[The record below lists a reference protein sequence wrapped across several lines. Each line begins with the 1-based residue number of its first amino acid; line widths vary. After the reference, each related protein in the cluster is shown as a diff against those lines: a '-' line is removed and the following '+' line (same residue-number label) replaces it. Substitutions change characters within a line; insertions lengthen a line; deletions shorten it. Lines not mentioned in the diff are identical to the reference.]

1 MTDLLMRFEPGA
13 LLAERIIALE
23 LNELC
28 PALLDRWMAEGRLPH
43 FKALHEESAVHVTH
57 ADVEDSAQLEP
68 WIQWYSIH
76 TGLPYDE
83 HRVFHLTDG
92 ARAGHPDIYRML
104 IEAGRRVASFASMNV
119 APFSQS
125 GSVYLGD
132 PWTEDGN
139 ASPAELN
146 VYNRFVS
153 HNVREYSNA
162 SGGLGKADQAKFLAF
177 MASHGL
183 SARTVSQ
190 IVSQLADEK
199 MRDPGLA
206 WKRVALLDRLQ
217 FDVFRSTWRRHRP
230 HYASFFAN
238 SVAHLQHSY
247 WRHMDP
253 GAFTVRPDAREM
265 ALYGDAIRFGYEA
278 MDKLVGEFR
287 AFAKREGATLVFMT
301 ALSQQPF
308 LRHEETGGQH
318 FHRLHDVRGF
328 LNNAGISYA
337 DVDPT
342 MTHQYLAS
350 FADTAQKDAA
360 RTRLGAFT
368 LGGDGPEAGRAIFD
382 FPAIE
387 ASGHGLYFGCQIAR
401 KTAADTPIHDA
412 ATGETIRFGTL
423 FYQIE
428 AIKSGRHHP
437 DGCLW
442 IQTGKH
448 RRFEDRCSILD
459 ILPTLL
465 EMLGVPAPV
474 EARGTSLLPQLA
486 LA

>member
-1 MTDLLMRFEPGA
+1 MTDLPMRFEPGA
-13 LLAERIIALE
+13 PHAERIIALE

-28 PALLDRWMAEGRLPH
+28 PELLDRWMAQGRLPN
-43 FKALHEESAVHVTH
+43 FKALHEESAVHVTR

-76 TGLPYDE
+76 TGLPYEE

-119 APFSQS
+119 APFSAP

-139 ASPAELN
+139 AFPSELN
-146 VYNRFVS
+146 IYNRFVS

-162 SGGLGKADQAKFLAF
+162 AGGLGKADQARFLAF

-183 SARTVSQ
+183 SARTISQ
-190 IVSQLADEK
+190 IVAQLADEK
-199 MRDPGLA
+199 LRDPGLA

-247 WRHMDP
+247 WRHMAPD
-253 GAFTVRPDAREM
+253 AFIVRPDAREM

-287 AFAKREGATLVFMT
+287 DFARREGATLVFMS

-318 FHRLHDVRGF
+318 FHRLHEVRGF
-328 LNNAGISYA
+328 LKKAGIACA

-350 FADTAQKDAA
+350 FADVAQKEAA
-360 RTRLGAFT
+360 RKRLSAFV

-401 KTAADTPIHDA
+401 KTAADTPVSDEA
-412 ATGETIRFGTL
+412 MGETLSFGSL

-442 IQTGKH
+442 IQTGTH
-448 RRFEDRCSILD
+448 LRFEERCSILD
-459 ILPTLL
+459 ILPTLM
-465 EMLGVPAPV
+465 EMLGLPAPMGT
-474 EARGTSLLPQLA
+474 RGASLLPQLTRA
-486 LA
+486 

>member
-1 MTDLLMRFEPGA
+1 MTDLPMHFESGA
-13 LLAERIIALE
+13 PRAERIIALE

-28 PALLDRWMAEGRLPH
+28 PDLLERWMAEGRLPN
-43 FKALHEESAVHVTH
+43 FRALYEESAVHVTS
-57 ADVEDSAQLEP
+57 ADVTEPAQLEP

-76 TGLPYDE
+76 TGLPYEE

-104 IEAGRRVASFASMNV
+104 MAAGRRVASFASMNV
-119 APFSQS
+119 APFSAP

-146 VYNRFVS
+146 IYNRFVS

-162 SGGLGKADQAKFLAF
+162 AGGLGKAEQARFLAF

-183 SARTVSQ
+183 SARTVFQ
-190 IVSQLADEK
+190 ILAQLADEK
-199 MRDPGLA
+199 RRDPALS

-238 SVAHLQHSY
+238 SIAHLQHSY

-253 GAFTVRPDAREM
+253 NAFTVRPDAREM
-265 ALYGDAIRFGYEA
+265 AIYGDAIRFGYEA

-287 AFAKREGATLVFMT
+287 TFARREGATLVFMT

-328 LNNAGISYA
+328 LKSVGIACS

-350 FADTAQKDAA
+350 FASAAEHEAA
-360 RTRLGAFT
+360 RARLAAFV
-368 LGGDGPEAGRAIFD
+368 LAGEGPEAGRAIFD
-382 FPAIE
+382 FPAIR
-387 ASGHGLYFGCQIAR
+387 AAGHGLYLGCQIAR
-401 KTAADTPIHDA
+401 KTAPDTPVHDE
-412 ATGETIRFGTL
+412 ATGRTVPFGSL

-442 IQTGKH
+442 IQTGAH
-448 RRFEDRCSILD
+448 RRFEERPSILD
-459 ILPTLL
+459 ILPTML
-465 EMLGVPAPV
+465 ELLGVPTPAGL
-474 EARGTSLLPQLA
+474 RGSSLLPHLA
-486 LA
+486 AV